1 MKPEQ
6 LKRGINKMNTY
17 DNENE
22 YGFDIEVNEYE
33 EQELERQLA
42 IIERNMTN
50 FQNQDDI
57 VFLTEIGNR

>member
-1 MKPEQ
+1 
-6 LKRGINKMNTY
+6 MNTY

-22 YGFDIEVNEYE
+22 YGFDIEINEYE
-33 EQELERQLA
+33 EKELERQLA
-42 IIERNMTN
+42 IMERNTTN